1 METIKLMIAEDFQ
14 LLREDLSEFLNAQP
28 DMTVVGMAGSGAEI
42 YELALKTDCDIIL
55 MDIEMETLNAGIIAA
70 EKIRQ
75 EKAEQKIIFLTAHE
89 TETMIFTAMGTGAV
103 DYVVKG
109 RNEADILEHIRR
121 AYRGT
126 PIMEGKIHATFLKE
140 YSRLRRSERSLLFFI
155 NNVSQLTSTER
166 ELVKLLLQDKTIKE
180 IASIR
185 CVEPVTIKTQVK
197 SMLRKFGC
205 SRTKE
210 IVKIIRDLNIEH
222 LFSSH

>member
-1 METIKLMIAEDFQ
+1 MSEKIKIMIAEDFQ
-14 LLREDLSEFLNAQP
+14 LLREDLSEFLSTQP
-28 DMTVVGMAGSGAEI
+28 DMLVVGEAGSGTEI
-42 YELALKTDCDIIL
+42 CELSMKTDCDIIL

-75 EKAEQKIIFLTAHE
+75 VKTEQKIIFLTAHE
-89 TETMIFTAMGTGAV
+89 TETMIFTAIGTGAV

-121 AYRGT
+121 AYIGT
-126 PIMEGKIHATFLKE
+126 PIMEGIIHEKILKE

-155 NNVSQLTSTER
+155 NNVAQLTSTER
-166 ELVKLLLQDKTIKE
+166 ELVKLLLQGKNTNE

-185 CVEPVTIKTQVK
+185 CVELVTIKTQIK

-210 IVKIIRDLNIEH
+210 IVKMIQDLNIEH
-222 LFSSH
+222 LF

>member
-1 METIKLMIAEDFQ
+1 MSEKIELMIAEDFQ
-14 LLREDLSEFLNAQP
+14 LLREDLCELLNAQI
-28 DMTVVGMAGSGAEI
+28 DMVVVGTAGSGAEI
-42 YELALKTDCDIIL
+42 YDLAIKTDCDIIL

-75 EKAEQKIIFLTAHE
+75 VKTEQKIIFLTAHE
-89 TETMIFTAMGTGAV
+89 TETMIFTALGTGAV

-121 AYRGT
+121 AYNGT
-126 PIMEGKIHATFLKE
+126 PIMEGNIHATILKE
-140 YSRLRRSERSLLFFI
+140 YSRLQRSERSLLFFI
-155 NNVSQLTSTER
+155 NNVSQLTTSER
-166 ELVKLLLQDKTIKE
+166 KLVKLLLLDKTIKE

-185 CVEPVTIKTQVK
+185 CVEPVTVKTQVK

-210 IVKIIRDLNIEH
+210 IVKMIRDLNIEH
-222 LFSSH
+222 LF